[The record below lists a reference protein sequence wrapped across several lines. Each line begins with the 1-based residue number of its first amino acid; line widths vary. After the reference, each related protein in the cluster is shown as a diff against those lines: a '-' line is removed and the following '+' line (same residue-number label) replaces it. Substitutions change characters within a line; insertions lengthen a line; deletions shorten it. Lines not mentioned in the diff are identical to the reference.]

1 MAQKDAFSYLEKRA
15 AVIFKQR
22 LQILPVVGIAAI
34 NQGGAKAS
42 GVQRC
47 SQGCGEI
54 CGASCDLAFVL
65 QADEIERHLRKRSSF
80 F

>member
-34 NQGGAKAS
+34 DQGGAEAS

-47 SQGCGEI
+47 S
-54 CGASCDLAFVL
+54 
-65 QADEIERHLRKRSSF
+65 
-80 F
+80 